1 MSYTNEDC
9 NKALAALKDGLSKSE
24 VSRKFRNQISPS

>member
-9 NKALAALKDGLSKSE
+9 DKALAALKDGLSKSE
-24 VSRKFRNQISPS
+24 VSRKFKMK